1 MPKLWDRKSKLDSFK
16 IFNLAKILGWTTFEK
31 ACQLLPLLFI
41 TIFSLVV
48 MHVLLPISQV
58 AFKCE
63 A

>member
-16 IFNLAKILGWTTFEK
+16 IFNLAKILDWTTFEK

-48 MHVLLPISQV
+48 MHVLPHFRQA
-58 AFKCE
+58 AFLCE
-63 A
+63 V